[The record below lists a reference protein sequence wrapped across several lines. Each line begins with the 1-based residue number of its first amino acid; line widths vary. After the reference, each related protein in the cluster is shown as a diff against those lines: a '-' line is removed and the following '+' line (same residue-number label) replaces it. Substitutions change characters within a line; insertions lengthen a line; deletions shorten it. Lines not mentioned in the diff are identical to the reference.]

1 MTGIGVSI
9 LRDHISK
16 GGYDSLRASAS
27 GFEGLTESFAIFG
40 DVISSGG
47 LDLTLGSCLHAG
59 LPESQRTRVTG
70 SIKSFEWDMLR
81 IPACFQA
88 FGLSSLCRFYVKSE
102 QSSFFTR
109 SCNPETNPGG
119 FESFFRHLN
128 SSCGT
133 SVCPMMSWLSM
144 RGARVSAYPPVVEMQ
159 GPEP

>member
-16 GGYDSLRASAS
+16 GGTIRYGHRRLASKGSQSHLRIWRCDIKWGAAS
-27 GFEGLTESFAIFG
+27 
-40 DVISSGG
+40 D
-47 LDLTLGSCLHAG
+47 AG
-59 LPESQRTRVTG
+59 ILPTCRLPESQRTRVTG